1 MKINLYNQLTNLN
14 QKLNEASDETEASFL
29 MNEIEKVEIIIL
41 RKRNDIFH
49 RLRKVMGSYSM
60 IPTDEILKDACDNI
74 LSGKMTFT
82 GYMNYIRKTIEE
94 KYKPYIDI

>member
-1 MKINLYNQLTNLN
+1 MKINLYDQLTNLT

-29 MNEIEKVEIIIL
+29 MNEIEKVEVIIL
-41 RKRNDIFH
+41 RKRDVIFH
-49 RLRKVMGSYSM
+49 RLRKVMSPYCM
-60 IPTDEILKDACDNI
+60 FPTDEVLKEACDYI

-94 KYKPYIDI
+94 KYIPYIDI